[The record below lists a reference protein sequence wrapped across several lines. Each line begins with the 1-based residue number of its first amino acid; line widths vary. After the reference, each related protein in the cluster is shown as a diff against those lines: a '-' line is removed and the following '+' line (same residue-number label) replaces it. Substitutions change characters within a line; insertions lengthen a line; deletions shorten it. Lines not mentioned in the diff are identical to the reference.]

1 MLFGSKKPTVDRAAQ
16 LAAKPEVLV
25 KAQRKD
31 RDDGGVDLTIPLA
44 QSRVAGFLFRMPAGA
59 TKTFELDA
67 MGVLVWDA
75 IDGKTSVQQIIRR
88 LAKRYNLSLR
98 EAEVSSLS
106 FLNMLTRKGLVG
118 MQVRQKKAD

>member
-1 MLFGSKKPTVDRAAQ
+1 MLFGARKPTVDRAAQ
-16 LAAKPEVLV
+16 LAAKPMLLV
-25 KAQRKD
+25 KAQRAD
-31 RDDGGVDLTIPLA
+31 RKDGGVDLTIPLA
-44 QSRVAGFLFRMPAGA
+44 QSRMAGFLFRMPVGA

-75 IDGKTSVQQIIRR
+75 IDGRTSVQQIIRR

-98 EAEVSSLS
+98 EAEVSTLS

-118 MQVRQKKAD
+118 MQVRQKKSD

>member
-1 MLFGSKKPTVDRAAQ
+1 MLFGARKPTVDRAAQ
-16 LAAKPEVLV
+16 LAAKPMLLV
-25 KAQRKD
+25 KAQRAD
-31 RDDGGVDLTIPLA
+31 RKDGGVDLTIPLA
-44 QSRVAGFLFRMPAGA
+44 QSRMAGFLFRMPVGA

-75 IDGKTSVQQIIRR
+75 IDGRTSVQQIIRR

-98 EAEVSSLS
+98 EAEVSTLS

-118 MQVRQKKAD
+118 MQVRQRNSA